1 MDTYCI
7 RLRNGR
13 QRHRPA
19 SRTPLRTATFSL
31 FIRSAVH
38 QPSQHA
44 ASVIAVRCI
53 SHRSALHR
61 LSQHAASSHAAHCVF
76 RRFPSAVFCE
86 FVFPVCLPCMPVS
99 IKVLPGLAG
108 KLHLRLALRS
118 SWHSG
123 QIPLIMRLMA

>member
-1 MDTYCI
+1 MA
-7 RLRNGR
+7 L
-13 QRHRPA
+13 HPA
-19 SRTPLRTATFSL
+19 LIVFLVPFGGAGEVTWSDD
-31 FIRSAVH
+31 
-38 QPSQHA
+38 
-44 ASVIAVRCI
+44 AVRCTG
-53 SHRSALHR
+53 HRSVLHQV
-61 LSQHAASSHAAHCVF
+61 SQRGAQAHAAHCQGRPGGFICAWHSAHCVF